1 MQRGYIKVWRKL
13 EDSGLMDNAEVCRL
27 FLHLLLK
34 AASRRRR
41 WLVGTSSIDLLP
53 GQLIVGRKKLAA
65 DVRSTE
71 RKVRTCLAALE
82 NMGIITQ
89 RATNKFTVVS
99 FVNWRIYQTERPED
113 GQRPDRETAGPR
125 PAAGPSP
132 ATEPEEKKKEEDHTP
147 AETAAL
153 QPPDPLPPFSH
164 AGDAGRDCSAFARDD
179 FSLSSPDPEF
189 LELREH
195 YDRLARSEAP
205 LAGFAEYRQCRAAK
219 TWPGAPAIHQAIDG
233 LARNDA
239 DWLRGFAPGLA
250 RFLREHQWRKKPAS
264 PRSGPAVNRRTPAA
278 AGLDPTL
285 AHNMEAVARVLDKR
299 HCPNNVI

>member
-34 AASRRRR
+34 AASKRRK
-41 WLVGTSSIDLLP
+41 WLVGSASVDLLP

-99 FVNWRIYQTERPED
+99 FVNWHRYQTERPED
-113 GQRPDRETAGPR
+113 GRRDDREASGLR
-125 PAAGPSP
+125 PGDAPSP
-132 ATEPEEKKKEEDHTP
+132 ATKQEEKKKEEDHVSAHGPDQDEP
-147 AETAAL
+147 ARASSA
-153 QPPDPLPPFSH
+153 H
-164 AGDAGRDCSAFARDD
+164 GGDAGQNSPMPSRDA

-189 LELREH
+189 FELRAH
-195 YDRLARSEAP
+195 YDRCARSEAP
-205 LAGFAEYRQCRAAK
+205 LAGFAEYRQCRAAQI
-219 TWPGAPAIHQAIDG
+219 WPGARVIHEAIDG
-233 LARNDA
+233 LARDDA
-239 DWLRGFAPGLA
+239 DWLRGYAPGLA
-250 RFLREHQWRKKPAS
+250 RFLREHQWRKKPAA
-264 PRSGPAVNRRTPAA
+264 PRPSQAARASGQSG
-278 AGLDPTL
+278 GLDPTL
-285 AHNMEAVARVLDKR
+285 AHNMEAVARVLAR
-299 HCPNNVI
+299 QA

>member
-34 AASRRRR
+34 AASKRRK
-41 WLVGTSSIDLLP
+41 WLVGTATVDLLP

-99 FVNWRIYQTERPED
+99 FVNWHRYQIERPED
-113 GQRPDRETAGPR
+113 GRRPDRETSGLQ
-125 PAAGPSP
+125 PAVVPPP
-132 ATEPEEKKKEEDHTP
+132 ATKQEEKKKEEDHTP
-147 AETAAL
+147 PAGPAKGSPAPVFSAHGVDAEQASL
-153 QPPDPLPPFSH
+153 MPS
-164 AGDAGRDCSAFARDD
+164 RDV

-189 LELREH
+189 LELRAH
-195 YDRLARSEAP
+195 YDRCARSEAP
-205 LAGFAEYRQCRAAK
+205 LAGFAEYRQCRAANV
-219 TWPGAPAIHQAIDG
+219 WPGARAIHQAIDG
-233 LARNDA
+233 LARDDA
-239 DWLRGFAPGLA
+239 DWLRGYAPGLA
-250 RFLREHQWRKKPAS
+250 RFLREHQWRKKPAA
-264 PRSGPAVNRRTPAA
+264 PRSGQAARASGQSEGAPARTG
-278 AGLDPTL
+278 GLDPTL
-285 AHNMEAVARVLDKR
+285 AHNMEAVARVLAR
-299 HCPNNVI
+299 QA